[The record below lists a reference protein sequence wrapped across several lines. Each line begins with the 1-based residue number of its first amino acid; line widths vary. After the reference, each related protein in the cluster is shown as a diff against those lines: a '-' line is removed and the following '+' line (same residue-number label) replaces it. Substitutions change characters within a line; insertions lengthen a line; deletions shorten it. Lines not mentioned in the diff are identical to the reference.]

1 MTYSFYTAKQMARH
15 RMIEA
20 AKRYAAA
27 DRTDPFAFSR
37 AVAHIDCGLATVIR
51 GERNKDFDLVPAVT
65 SFYDASEHR
74 VIVKIQAGD
83 REIEAERIIYS
94 SVVRP

>member
-1 MTYSFYTAKQMARH
+1 MTEQNPNAKQMARH

-27 DRTDPFAFSR
+27 DRTDPFAFRR
-37 AVAHIDCGLATVIR
+37 AVSHINNGLATIIR

-65 SFYDASEHR
+65 SFYDADAQRET
-74 VIVKIQAGD
+74 VKIQAGD
-83 REIEAERIIYS
+83 REIEADRIVYR

>member
-1 MTYSFYTAKQMARH
+1 MTDQTPTARQMARH

-20 AKRYAAA
+20 AKRYAAS
-27 DRTDPFAFSR
+27 DRTDPFAFRR
-37 AVAHIDCGLATVIR
+37 AVAHIDNGLCTVIR

-65 SFYDASEHR
+65 SFYDAQESRE
-74 VIVKIQAGD
+74 IVKVNAGE
-83 REIEAERIIYS
+83 REVEAERVVYR